1 MFKQDTGKE
10 KIVGVAT
17 VIGQSVHVE
26 GNFNGNGD
34 VNIEGKLTGNLNTS
48 DDVIIGQ
55 DAEVKA
61 EIKGNNVEI
70 AGNVNGN
77 IKAEGDVVLKATA
90 RLIGD
95 IKCQGITI
103 EKGAVITGKI
113 VMQNVEE

>member
-1 MFKQDTGKE
+1 MFKLDQAKE
-10 KIVGVAT
+10 KMTGVAT

-26 GNFNGNGD
+26 GDFNGNGN
-34 VNIEGKLTGNLNTS
+34 VNIEGKLTGNLNTT
-48 DDVIIGQ
+48 DDIFIGQ

-61 EIKGNNVEI
+61 EIKGSNIEI
-70 AGNVNGN
+70 SGLVNGN
-77 IKAEGDVVLKATA
+77 IVASGDVLLTTTA

-113 VMQNVEE
+113 TMQNIE

>member
-1 MFKQDTGKE
+1 MFKSDQTKE
-10 KIVGVAT
+10 KITGIAT

-26 GNFNGNGD
+26 GDFNGNGN
-34 VNIEGKLTGNLNTS
+34 VSIEGRLTGNLTTS
-48 DDVIIGQ
+48 DDIFIGQ

-61 EIKGNNVEI
+61 EIKGSNIEI
-70 AGNVNGN
+70 SGLVNGN
-77 IKAEGDVVLKATA
+77 IVATGDVVLTATA

-113 VMQNVEE
+113 TMQNID